1 MSEPLSPAAARR
13 LYEVATAITAAAT
26 PAQVAQVV
34 LPAALE
40 VGPATAGVL
49 VALEAGDGGAW
60 LVGASGDL
68 PPSLVAWTRLSGV
81 AATAGSPPA
90 GGGDPLALTLRTG
103 RPSGPSGEPGTVG
116 AWPLLLNGRPAGA
129 LGLAGVAPAPAG
141 DGQAVLPLLAQL
153 SVLAL
158 ERVRLQASL
167 QDAARAQDAF
177 LDRAA
182 HDLRTPLTSLRGFTQ
197 LLLRQL
203 RRTGSVEP
211 QRLTPAL
218 LRIEEQ
224 TNVLTLLVT
233 RLLDLGRLDAGGAA
247 NWPPAGAP
255 REGDGFARRPPAG
268 GAPPEEHG
276 SARRPPAGG
285 ARARGPRRRPLHCCE
300 GSSPAASRRPLW
312 RAGPVALWAET
323 AGRGGSRLAAPG
335 GGTQRPRPRIFVLF
349 GRPAGP
355 LGR

>member
-1 MSEPLSPAAARR
+1 VSEPLSPAAAQL

-49 VALEAGDGGAW
+49 VALEASGGGVW

-68 PPSLVAWTRLSGV
+68 PPSLVAWTRLSGE
-81 AATAGSPPA
+81 ATGAGSPPE
-90 GGGDPLALTLRTG
+90 GEGDPLALTLRTG
-103 RPSGPSGEPGTVG
+103 RPAGPLGPFDPSGETGTAG
-116 AWPLLLNGRPAGA
+116 AWPLLLNGRPVGA

-158 ERVRLQASL
+158 ERVRLEERL
-167 QDAARAQDAF
+167 RHAAQAQDAF

-211 QRLTPAL
+211 QHLAPAL

-224 TNVLTLLVT
+224 TNILTLLVS
-233 RLLDLGRLDAGGAA
+233 RLLDLGRLEAGGGAA
-247 NWPPAGAP
+247 WPPAPAGAP
-255 REGDGFARRPPAG
+255 REGDG
-268 GAPPEEHG
+268 
-276 SARRPPAGG
+276 SAQ
-285 ARARGPRRRPLHCCE
+285 RRR
-300 GSSPAASRRPLW
+300 
-312 RAGPVALWAET
+312 
-323 AGRGGSRLAAPG
+323 
-335 GGTQRPRPRIFVLF
+335 
-349 GRPAGP
+349 
-355 LGR
+355 